1 MTVTKEVAK
10 KMGMIPSDNTAVQLR
25 NICLL
30 SVYQRNQRAID
41 ACESYEDVVRLG
53 VIPKNLQKP
62 ENFRFRSSCVLG
74 NTES

>member
-1 MTVTKEVAK
+1 MTITREVAEK
-10 KMGMIPSDNTAVQLR
+10 LGMIPSEDTAVQLR

-41 ACESYEDVVRLG
+41 ACDSYEDVLNLG

-62 ENFRFRSSCVLG
+62 EKFRFRSHFL
-74 NTES
+74 T